1 MARTL
6 ASSKEK
12 EKGIGGVG
20 VDGGGGQNFTNSQGL
35 ENSAK

>member
-12 EKGIGGVG
+12 GIGGVR